1 MSWAAI
7 NLYNMFMR
15 SKGATSGPDETTF
28 KRTFLTLFQQ
38 RWKAKRLVRGY
49 HGDYIGEK
57 KFKKW
62 YLPELIPDVR
72 PRRAIGHTLDTMRMG
87 NRARE
92 ASNVEKR
99 IKMEDEDLARSPVG
113 SLMFIEIEKRID
125 TIIFRSCLATS
136 VYQARHLVLAGR
148 VKVNG
153 VVVSKFSTQIWF
165 ER

>member
-1 MSWAAI
+1 
-7 NLYNMFMR
+7 MR
-15 SKGATSGPDETTF
+15 SKGSASGPDETTF

-72 PRRAIGHTLDTMRMG
+72 PRRPMDRTIETMKIANRSKEAVALDKT
-87 NRARE
+87 A
-92 ASNVEKR
+92 K
-99 IKMEDEDLARSPVG
+99 KEDEEFARSPVG

-125 TIIFRSCLATS
+125 TIVFRACLTTS

-148 VKVNG
+148 VKLNG
-153 VVVSKFSTQIWF
+153 AVVGKFLQEVYS
-165 ER
+165 EL